1 MISFK
6 EARDLILTKVAF
18 CGTEEVSLEDA
29 FGRVLANDIFAPRD
43 FPPFNRSAMDGI
55 AVGFE
60 DLQNGIREY
69 KCVETIFA
77 GSSSIKQI
85 FVGECYKIMTGAA
98 VPAFANAVI
107 RVEDTSENDGII
119 KILTGEFK
127 PYQNIALQ
135 GQDLKKGELAIAKHT
150 AITAGIVGLLAS
162 MGKSR
167 VQVQKMPSVNIVTT
181 GNEVLE
187 LDQKISPIHIYNS
200 NKYVLKSLLQQNHL
214 KATSCIH
221 VKDDRFAL
229 KQEIN
234 RSLNIDLLILTGGVS
249 AGEADFIPAIL
260 EELGVKK
267 LFYKVAIKPGKPVW
281 CGKRGETMV
290 FALPGNPFSC
300 MVTFKFF
307 VEFYIKAC
315 LGLKPDAFDSL
326 PLDFER
332 IKKSTLDEFFPVN
345 IKNGRLTQIAING
358 SGDVRLGLSANA
370 LAMQK
375 ADDKRIEKGGS
386 VPYICF

>member
-6 EARDLILTKVAF
+6 EARDLIVTKVAF

-55 AVGFE
+55 AVRFE
-60 DLQNGIREY
+60 DLEKGISNF
-69 KCVETIFA
+69 KCVETVFA
-77 GSSSIKQI
+77 GSSFSKEIHAGQ
-85 FVGECYKIMTGAA
+85 CYKIMTGAA
-98 VPAFANAVI
+98 VPSFTNVVI
-107 RVEDTSENDGII
+107 RVEDTSEADGNI
-119 KILTGEFK
+119 KIVADEFK
-127 PYQNIALQ
+127 LYQNIALQ

-150 AITAGIVGLLAS
+150 EITAGIVGLLAS
-162 MGKSR
+162 MGKSQ
-167 VQVQKMPSVNIVTT
+167 VQVQKMPSVNIITT

-187 LDQKISPIHIYNS
+187 LDQEISPIHIYNS

-234 RSLNIDLLILTGGVS
+234 RCLNTDVLILTGGVS

-300 MVTFKFF
+300 MVTFKLF

-315 LGLKPDAFDSL
+315 LGLKPDTFESL

-358 SGDVRLGLSANA
+358 SGDVRLGMSANT

-375 ADDKRIEKGGS
+375 ADDKRVERGS
-386 VPYICF
+386 FCSLY